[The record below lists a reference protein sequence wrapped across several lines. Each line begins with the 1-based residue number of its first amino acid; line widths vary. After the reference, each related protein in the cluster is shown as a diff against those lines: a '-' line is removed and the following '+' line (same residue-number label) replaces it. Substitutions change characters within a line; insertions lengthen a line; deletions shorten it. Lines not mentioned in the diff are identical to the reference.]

1 MRDIMVTVIRSW
13 SLSIHICSE
22 ELAEQLIRVATYCA
36 VTFLNPGSAITIIR
50 VEAWSIRLVDIYAN
64 GTSRTHQCNTEN
76 NTKPTNISTFIQGRA
91 SRKGHL

>member
-1 MRDIMVTVIRSW
+1 MNISNDFFVSFVLPLRCIEMRDIMVTVIRSW

-64 GTSRTHQCNTEN
+64 GRVARTNVTP
-76 NTKPTNISTFIQGRA
+76 K
-91 SRKGHL
+91 